1 MVSIASPIANMTT
14 TNLHSNHGD
23 NQQRHHVPKTRREVR
38 RGLRHSVCAM
48 TTQDLMSRDVTMGC
62 DVTLKNGGLPIDTP
76 PTTDEADDVTNT
88 SNCDVTSGSNSG
100 KHEESVLK
108 FVKETQIARPMGQRT
123 KFAFIFA

>member
-14 TNLHSNHGD
+14 TNLHSSHG
-23 NQQRHHVPKTRREVR
+23 NQQRHHAPKTRRELR
-38 RGLRHSVCAM
+38 RGIRHSVCAM
-48 TTQDLMSRDVTMGC
+48 TTQDLMSRDTLGEMVC

-76 PTTDEADDVTNT
+76 PTTDEADDVTHS
-88 SNCDVTSGSNSG
+88 SNCDVTTSNNG

-123 KFAFIFA
+123 KFAFI